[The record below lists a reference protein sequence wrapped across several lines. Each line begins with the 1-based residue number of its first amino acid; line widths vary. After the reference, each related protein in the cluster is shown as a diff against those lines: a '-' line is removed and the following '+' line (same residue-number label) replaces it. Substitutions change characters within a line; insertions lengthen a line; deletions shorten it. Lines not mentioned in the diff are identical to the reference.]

1 LAGHVTDLAQIGRCA
16 RNFARWQRLIRSKI
30 AAEAEEM
37 IVLSGALIGAIVG
50 ALLAS
55 KRKGRA
61 LDIAQYAAGFA
72 ILFMIIGLFA
82 TLFVHRAAL

>member
-1 LAGHVTDLAQIGRCA
+1 
-16 RNFARWQRLIRSKI
+16 
-30 AAEAEEM
+30 M
-37 IVLSGALIGAIVG
+37 IVLSGALIGVIVG